1 MPRNKYPEETRQ
13 LILDA
18 ALKLFLEKGF
28 EQTTVLDIVDNMG
41 GLTRGAFYHHFK
53 SKEEVLDSVADRLYK
68 VNNPFI
74 QVRELKGL
82 TGLEKL
88 KKAMLSRVAAGEKEF
103 GIGLE
108 REEYLRLT
116 QSMLGLLKDPRFLQG
131 QVKDNIEASKMIEPI
146 IAEGMRDGSIRP
158 GNPKILSELAVL
170 FFNFWMLPQ
179 IYPCTKEETMEKVM
193 AVKEV
198 FDGFGFHLIDEEAI
212 NAFKAF
218 AEVLDFYG
226 SS

>member
-53 SKEEVLDSVADRLYK
+53 SKEEVLDSVAEQLYQ

-74 QVRELKGL
+74 QVRDMKGL
-82 TGLEKL
+82 NGLEKL
-88 KKAMLSRVAAGEKEF
+88 KKAMLSRVAAGEREF

-116 QSMLGLLKDPRFLQG
+116 KSMLELLRDPRFLQG
-131 QVKDNIEASKMIEPI
+131 QVIDNREASKMIEPI
-146 IAEGMRDGSIRP
+146 IAEGMADGSIRP
-158 GNPKILSELAVL
+158 GNGKVLSELSIL
-170 FFNFWMLPQ
+170 FFNFWLMPQ
-179 IYPCTKEETMEKVM
+179 IYPCTKEEAMDKILVI
-193 AVKEV
+193 KEI
-198 FDGFGFHLIDEEAI
+198 FDSLGFYLIDDEAI
-212 NAFKAF
+212 HAFKQF
-218 AEVLDFYG
+218 AEILDFYG
-226 SS
+226 ES

>member
-53 SKEEVLDSVADRLYK
+53 SKEEVLDSVAAQLYQ

-74 QVRELKGL
+74 QVRDMEGL
-82 TGLEKL
+82 NGLEKL
-88 KKAMLSRVAAGEKEF
+88 KKAMLSRVAAGEREF

-108 REEYLRLT
+108 HEEYLRLT
-116 QSMLGLLKDPRFLQG
+116 KSMLELLKDPRFLQG
-131 QVKDNIEASKMIEPI
+131 QVIDIREGGKMIEPI
-146 IAEGMRDGSIRP
+146 IAEGMADGSIRP
-158 GNPKILSELAVL
+158 GNAKVLSELSLL
-170 FFNFWMLPQ
+170 FFNFWLMPQ
-179 IYPCTKEETMEKVM
+179 IYPCTKEEAMDKILVI
-193 AVKEV
+193 KEI
-198 FDGFGFHLIDEEAI
+198 FDGLGFYLIDDEAI
-212 NAFKAF
+212 HAFKQF
-218 AEVLDFYG
+218 AEILDFYG
-226 SS
+226 ES

>member
-53 SKEEVLDSVADRLYK
+53 SKEEVLDSVAERLYK

-74 QVRELKGL
+74 QVRDMKGL

-88 KKAMLSRVAAGEKEF
+88 RKAMLSRVAAGEREF

-108 REEYLRLT
+108 RDEYLLLT
-116 QSMLGLLKDPRFLQG
+116 KSMLGLLRDPRFLQG
-131 QVKDNIEASKMIEPI
+131 QVRDNIEASKMIEPI
-146 IAEGMRDGSIRP
+146 IAEGMKDGSIRP
-158 GNPKILSELAVL
+158 GDPKILSELLVL
-170 FFNFWMLPQ
+170 IFNFWMLPQ
-179 IYPCTKEETMEKVM
+179 IYPCTKEEAMDKIL
-193 AVKEV
+193 AVKEI
-198 FDGFGFHLIDEEAI
+198 FDGFGLYLIDEEAI
-212 NAFKAF
+212 RAFETF

-226 SS
+226 DS

>member
-13 LILDA
+13 RILDA

-53 SKEEVLDSVADRLYK
+53 SKEEVLDSVAGQLYQ

-74 QVRELKGL
+74 KVRDMKGL
-82 TGLEKL
+82 SGLEKL
-88 KKAMLSRVAAGEKEF
+88 KKAMLSRVAAGEREF

-116 QSMLGLLKDPRFLQG
+116 KSMLELLRDPRFLQG
-131 QVKDNIEASKMIEPI
+131 QVMDNREASKMIEPI
-146 IAEGMRDGSIRP
+146 IAEGMADGSIRP
-158 GNPKILSELAVL
+158 GNAKILSELSIL
-170 FFNFWMLPQ
+170 FFNFWLMPQ
-179 IYPCTKEETMEKVM
+179 IYPCTKEEAMDKIL
-193 AVKEV
+193 AIKEI
-198 FDGFGFHLIDEEAI
+198 FDGLGFYLIDQTAI
-212 NAFKAF
+212 DAFEHF
-218 AEVLDFYG
+218 AGVLDFYE